1 MDNNEPNV
9 LVPIKKIKPGDG
21 INADKLVKIVDDL
34 KKYMLRDGGNIDYEK
49 YEDTKLYV
57 KFSGACVGCPLQD
70 FEVSYIEKLIKE
82 KFYLNIEVVAENAE

>member
-9 LVPIKKIKPGDG
+9 LEIKPSDDV
-21 INADKLVKIVDDL
+21 NSDKLTEIINDL
-34 KKYMLRDGGNIDYEK
+34 KKYMLRDGGNIDYVK

-57 KFSGACVGCPLQD
+57 KFSGACVDCPLQD